1 MEIQSMTEDE
11 CAWMLNELDRLLN
24 DPDVPL
30 RPGLIWRLVP
40 TISGARVTAEPAEM
54 PWISPL
60 ERRWSC
66 VALHRFWVLVDK
78 VSEQDLPGGTMLSQ
92 IVASGGDN
100 THADVQ
106 RAVNGRPKG

>member
-1 MEIQSMTEDE
+1 MQSMTEDD
-11 CAWMLNELDRLLN
+11 CARMLDELDRLLN

-30 RPGLIWRLVP
+30 RPGLIWL
-40 TISGARVTAEPAEM
+40 
-54 PWISPL
+54 L
-60 ERRWSC
+60 
-66 VALHRFWVLVDK
+66 LDK

-100 THADVQ
+100 SHADVQ